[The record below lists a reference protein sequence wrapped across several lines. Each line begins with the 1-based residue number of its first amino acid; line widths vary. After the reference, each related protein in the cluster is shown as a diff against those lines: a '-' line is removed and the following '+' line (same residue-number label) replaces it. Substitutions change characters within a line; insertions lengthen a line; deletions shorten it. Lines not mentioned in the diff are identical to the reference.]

1 MCQKLE
7 RSNQLIWGYHAD
19 ILVRLGYI
27 IYKNLIRFLGV
38 SENGGIV
45 QETKTY
51 SNMFVSK
58 TLWIWHTLISW
69 PSNQMS
75 YVEWWESIGNFSE
88 EPMRFWHLKE
98 SSNRNGWTWIAQ
110 YFKPREPQILPLIW
124 GSVPESKLASRIID
138 QKNEPRRV
146 TKKLVWFARKVKAC
160 FSPQANQQN
169 SLICFSHLSPL
180 SLLSVDYTPMFNA
193 GWGAP

>member
-146 TKKLVWFARKVKAC
+146 TKKTSVVCQKSQSMLLTTSKSAKFFDLFFSFISAIPVKC
-160 FSPQANQQN
+160 WLYPY
-169 SLICFSHLSPL
+169 
-180 SLLSVDYTPMFNA
+180 V
-193 GWGAP
+193 

>member
-58 TLWIWHTLISW
+58 TL
-69 PSNQMS
+69 
-75 YVEWWESIGNFSE
+75 
-88 EPMRFWHLKE
+88 
-98 SSNRNGWTWIAQ
+98 
-110 YFKPREPQILPLIW
+110 
-124 GSVPESKLASRIID
+124 
-138 QKNEPRRV
+138 
-146 TKKLVWFARKVKAC
+146 
-160 FSPQANQQN
+160 
-169 SLICFSHLSPL
+169 
-180 SLLSVDYTPMFNA
+180 
-193 GWGAP
+193 

>member
-146 TKKLVWFARKVKAC
+146 TKKTSVVCQKSQSMLLTTSKSAKFVDLFFSFISAIPVKC
-160 FSPQANQQN
+160 WLYPY
-169 SLICFSHLSPL
+169 
-180 SLLSVDYTPMFNA
+180 V
-193 GWGAP
+193 